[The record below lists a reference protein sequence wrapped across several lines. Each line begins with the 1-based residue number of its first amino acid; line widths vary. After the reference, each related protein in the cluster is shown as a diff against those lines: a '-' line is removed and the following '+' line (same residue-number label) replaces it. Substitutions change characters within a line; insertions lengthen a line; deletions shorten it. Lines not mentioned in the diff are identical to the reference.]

1 MRLEELSR
9 LLVGA
14 RVNGDPAAEVKGVA
28 VDSRS
33 VRPGDLFICIP
44 GVRQDGHD
52 YADHAKRQGAAALV
66 VERPLDTGLPE
77 IVVKDARH
85 AMAAIACHVYG
96 YPSHE
101 MKVIGVTG
109 TNGKST
115 VTHLLD
121 HIFAEQ
127 GAVTGLMGTLGIKF
141 GGRQYPTLNTTVD
154 ALEMQRWLRLM
165 RDAGTEYCF
174 MEVSSHALAMGR
186 VKGVNFRTAVFTNLT
201 QDHLDFHGTME
212 AYKAAKGLLFSRLGN
227 TFSATPDGRKY
238 AVLNADDEV
247 SREFAN
253 CTAAHTVT
261 YGFSREADVRA
272 DRIRYSP
279 QGTRFRIESFAG
291 EAEFHIPLVGKFNV
305 YNALAATA
313 AALCEGLA
321 LSDIAGRL
329 ATAKGAEGRFQ
340 TVSAGQPFL
349 VIVDYA
355 HTPDSLENVLSTISE
370 FAEGRIYCVFGC
382 GGDRDRT
389 KRPVMGRIAAR
400 YSDCVILTSDN
411 PRTEDPRAIL
421 EEVERGIR
429 EEGMPS
435 SDYYIIEDR
444 GLAIEKAVDLAS
456 PGDVVLIAG
465 KGHETYQEINGVR
478 IPFDDRVV
486 AEQAIRR
493 RMQ

>member
-1 MRLEELSR
+1 MRIEELSR

-14 RVNGDPAAEVKGVA
+14 RINGDPAAEVKGVA
-28 VDSRS
+28 IDSRS
-33 VRPGDLFICIP
+33 VRPGDLFICLP
-44 GVRQDGHD
+44 GTRVDGHD
-52 YADHAKRQGAAALV
+52 YAAHAKRQGAAALV
-66 VERPLDTGLPE
+66 VERPLDLGLPE

-85 AMAAIACHVYG
+85 AMAAISCHVYG

-109 TNGKST
+109 TNGKTT

-127 GAVTGLMGTLGIKF
+127 GAVTGLMGTIGVRY
-141 GGRQYPTLNTTVD
+141 GGRRYPTQNTTVE
-154 ALEMQRWLRLM
+154 ALDLQRWLRRM
-165 RDAGTEYCF
+165 RDAGVEYCF

-201 QDHLDFHGTME
+201 PEHLDYHETME

-227 TFSATPDGRKY
+227 TFSGSADGRKY
-238 AVLNADDEV
+238 AVLNADDEA
-247 SREFAN
+247 SREFAQW
-253 CTAAHTVT
+253 TAAETVT
-261 YGFSREADVRA
+261 YGLERKADVRA
-272 DRIRYSP
+272 ERIRYSP
-279 QGTRFRIESFAG
+279 QGTSFRVVSFAG
-291 EAEFHIPLVGKFNV
+291 EADFRIPLIGKFNV
-305 YNALAATA
+305 YNALAATT
-313 AALCEGLA
+313 AALCEGLS
-321 LSDIAGRL
+321 LSDIGRRL
-329 ATAKGAEGRFQ
+329 ASAKGAEGRLQ
-340 TVSAGQPFL
+340 AVSAGQPFL
-349 VIVDYA
+349 VLVDYA

-411 PRTEDPRAIL
+411 PRSEDPRAIL
-421 EEVERGIR
+421 EDVERGIR

-435 SDYYIIEDR
+435 SDYYVIEDR
-444 GLAIEKAVDLAS
+444 RQAIEKAVDLAS

-478 IPFDDRVV
+478 LPFDDRIV